1 MIENFITVL
10 PNVQASLAYNIARCR
25 FLGYVWQL
33 QGLLMKKI
41 LVSLFLAAMVLLPSP
56 GWCEGVTA
64 SADVA
69 YIIPIRGMIEP
80 ALLYVIRR
88 GVQEAEAVHAKAI
101 IFVMDTPGGTLDAA
115 NDIVRMIQK
124 IKVPTYTFVEKDAFS
139 AGAIIAMATKH
150 IYMAPGTVIGDAM
163 PIMMTPW
170 GGVQEMPEDI
180 KEKSVSAVAA
190 LIRAAAEEGGHNKEL
205 AEKMVRRE
213 LEFKI
218 GGEIISPA
226 GQLLTLTNVEAERKV
241 GKNHQALLSEGTF
254 KDVHELMQTVGLE
267 RADVKELQVTTLEKV
282 ARYIAALAPIF
293 LIVGL
298 LGLYVEFKMQGAVLP
313 GVVGVLCLA
322 IFFWGHHIAGL
333 AGAEDILIFM
343 LGMALLVVELL
354 FIPGFGFVGVLGI
367 AMMLWALF
375 DAMVEKY
382 PGGPWYPVWPA
393 VQIPL
398 IKLSSALIG
407 TAVAAMLLGKYL
419 PETRLFKN
427 IGLDAATS
435 RKDGYAASDDSQS
448 LVGLE
453 GRALSPLRPA
463 GLAEFGDQKLDVV
476 TRGDYFAVGTPIRV
490 VESHGNRIIVEA
502 ISQKPS

>member
-1 MIENFITVL
+1 M
-10 PNVQASLAYNIARCR
+10 A
-25 FLGYVWQL
+25 
-33 QGLLMKKI
+33 I
-41 LVSLFLAAMVLLPSP
+41 LFPAPSFS
-56 GWCEGVTA
+56 ESATA
-64 SADVA
+64 LADVA
-69 YIIPIRGMIEP
+69 YVIPIRGMIEP

-88 GVQEAEAVHAKAI
+88 GVQEAEDIDAKAI
-101 IFVMDTPGGTLDAA
+101 IFVMDTPGGTLQAA
-115 NDIVRMIQK
+115 SDIIRTIQK

-218 GGEIISPA
+218 GNEVISPA

-241 GKNHQALLSEGTF
+241 GKDKRPLLSEGTL
-254 KDVHELMQTVGLE
+254 KDVNALMKTVGLE
-267 RADVKELQVTTLEKV
+267 DAAVKELQVTAIEKV

-313 GVVGVLCLA
+313 GVLGVICLV

-333 AGAEDILIFM
+333 AGTEDILVFM

-354 FIPGFGFVGVLGI
+354 FIPGFGFVGFLGI

-382 PGGPWYPVWPA
+382 PGGPWYPTWPV

-398 IKLSSALIG
+398 IKLSISLIG
-407 TAVAAMLLGKYL
+407 ATVAAMFLGKYL

-435 RKDGYAASDDSQS
+435 RKDGYAASDDSRS
-448 LVGLE
+448 LIGLE

-463 GLAEFGDQKLDVV
+463 GVAEFGGQKLDVV
-476 TRGDYFAVGTPIRV
+476 TRGDYLASGTPIRV

-502 ISQKPS
+502 VSQKPS

>member
-1 MIENFITVL
+1 
-10 PNVQASLAYNIARCR
+10 
-25 FLGYVWQL
+25 
-33 QGLLMKKI
+33 MKKI
-41 LVSLFLAAMVLLPSP
+41 LVSLFLAATVLLPAP
-56 GWCEGVTA
+56 GWSEGATA
-64 SADVA
+64 SAEVV
-69 YIIPIRGMIEP
+69 YTIPIRGMIEP

-88 GVQEAEAVHAKAI
+88 GLAEAESIDAKAI

-115 NDIVRMIQK
+115 SHIVRMIQA

-170 GGVQEMPEDI
+170 GGAQEMPEDI
-180 KEKSVSAVAA
+180 KEKAVSAVAA
-190 LIRAAAEEGGHNKEL
+190 LVRAAAEEGGHNKEL

-218 GGEIISPA
+218 GNEVISPA

-241 GKNHQALLSEGTF
+241 GKDKKPLLSEGTF
-254 KDVHELMQTVGLE
+254 KNVDDLLKAIHLE
-267 RADVKELQVTTLEKV
+267 GATVKELQVTPLEKV

-293 LIVGL
+293 LIIGL

-313 GVVGVLCLA
+313 GVVGVICLV

-333 AGAEDILIFM
+333 AGTEDILIFM

-354 FIPGFGFVGVLGI
+354 FIPGFGFIGFLGI
-367 AMMLWALF
+367 GLMLWALF

-382 PGGPWYPVWPA
+382 PGGLRYPAWPV
-393 VQIPL
+393 VQMPL
-398 IKLSSALIG
+398 FKLSISLIG
-407 TAVAAMLLGKYL
+407 SAVAAMLLGKYL

-427 IGLDAATS
+427 IGLDTTTS

-448 LVGLE
+448 LIGLE
-453 GRALSPLRPA
+453 GRALSALRPA
-463 GLAEFGDQKLDVV
+463 GSAEFGDQRLDVV
-476 TRGDYFAVGTPIRV
+476 TRGDYLASGTPIRV
-490 VESHGNRIIVEA
+490 VEKHGNRIIVEA
-502 ISQKPS
+502 VTQKSS

>member
-1 MIENFITVL
+1 
-10 PNVQASLAYNIARCR
+10 
-25 FLGYVWQL
+25 
-33 QGLLMKKI
+33 MKKI
-41 LVSLFLAAMVLLPSP
+41 LVSLFLAATVLIPSS
-56 GWCEGVTA
+56 GWSEGATA
-64 SADVA
+64 SADVV
-69 YIIPIRGMIEP
+69 YTIPIRGMIEP

-88 GVQEAEAVHAKAI
+88 GVQEAEDVDAKAI
-101 IFVMDTPGGTLDAA
+101 IFVMDTPGGTLQAA
-115 NDIVRMIQK
+115 SDIVRTIQK

-163 PIMMTPW
+163 PIMMSPI
-170 GGVQEMPEDI
+170 GGAQEMPEDI
-180 KEKSVSAVAA
+180 KEKAVSAVAA
-190 LIRAAAEEGGHNKEL
+190 LVRAAAEEGGHNKEL

-218 GGEIISPA
+218 GNEVISPA

-241 GKNHQALLSEGTF
+241 GKDKKPLLSEGTY
-254 KDVHELMQTVGLE
+254 KDVNALLKAVGLE
-267 RADVKELQVTTLEKV
+267 GATVKELQVTAIEKV

-313 GVVGVLCLA
+313 GVVGVICLA

-354 FIPGFGFVGVLGI
+354 FIPGFGFLGI
-367 AMMLWALF
+367 LGIGMMLWALF

-382 PGGPWYPVWPA
+382 PGGPWYPTWPV

-398 IKLSSALIG
+398 IKLSVALIG
-407 TAVAAMLLGKYL
+407 TAVLAMALGKYL
-419 PETRLFKN
+419 PNTRLFKN
-427 IGLDAATS
+427 IGLDATTS
-435 RKDGYAASDDSQS
+435 KQDGYAASDDSQS

-453 GRALSPLRPA
+453 GRALSALRPA
-463 GLAEFGDQKLDVV
+463 GSAEFGDQRLDVV
-476 TRGDYFAVGTPIRV
+476 TRGDFLASGTPIRV

-502 ISQKPS
+502 VTQKPS

>member
-1 MIENFITVL
+1 MKNI
-10 PNVQASLAYNIARCR
+10 LA
-25 FLGYVWQL
+25 
-33 QGLLMKKI
+33 
-41 LVSLFLAAMVLLPSP
+41 LFVLAAALLPTP
-56 GWCEGVTA
+56 GWSEGATA
-64 SADVA
+64 SSDVV
-69 YIIPIRGMIEP
+69 YTIPIRGMIEP

-88 GVQEAEAVHAKAI
+88 GVTEAEAIDAKAI

-115 NDIVRMIQK
+115 NDIVRTIQK

-170 GGVQEMPEDI
+170 GGAQEMPEDL
-180 KEKSVSAVAA
+180 KEKAVSAVAA
-190 LIRAAAEEGGHNKEL
+190 LVRAAAEEGGHNKEL

-218 GGEIISPA
+218 GNEVISPA
-226 GQLLTLTNVEAERKV
+226 GQLLTLTNVEAERKF
-241 GKNHQALLSEGTF
+241 GKDKKPLLSEGTF
-254 KDVHELMQTVGLE
+254 KNVNELLKTVGLE
-267 RADVKELQVTTLEKV
+267 GASVKELQVTAIEKV

-298 LGLYVEFKMQGAVLP
+298 LGLYIEFKMQGAVIP
-313 GVVGVLCLA
+313 GVVGVICLA

-333 AGAEDILIFM
+333 AGTEDILIFM

-354 FIPGFGFVGVLGI
+354 FIPGFGFIGFLGI
-367 AMMLWALF
+367 GMMLWALF

-393 VQIPL
+393 GQVPL
-398 IKLSSALIG
+398 IKLSISLIG
-407 TAVAAMLLGKYL
+407 TAVAAMFIGKYL

-427 IGLDAATS
+427 IGLDATTS

-448 LVGLE
+448 LIGLE

-463 GLAEFGDQKLDVV
+463 GSAEFGDQRLDVV
-476 TRGDYFAVGTPIRV
+476 TRGDYLAGGTPIRI

-502 ISQKPS
+502 VSQKPS

>member
-1 MIENFITVL
+1 M
-10 PNVQASLAYNIARCR
+10 A
-25 FLGYVWQL
+25 
-33 QGLLMKKI
+33 I
-41 LVSLFLAAMVLLPSP
+41 LSPSP
-56 GWCEGVTA
+56 SFSESATA

-69 YIIPIRGMIEP
+69 YVIPIRGMIEP

-88 GVQEAEAVHAKAI
+88 GVQEAEDIDAKAI
-101 IFVMDTPGGTLDAA
+101 IFVMDTPGGTLQAA
-115 NDIVRMIQK
+115 SDIIRTIQK

-218 GGEIISPA
+218 GNEVISPA

-241 GKNHQALLSEGTF
+241 GKDKRPLLSEGTL
-254 KDVHELMQTVGLE
+254 KDVNALMKTVGLE
-267 RADVKELQVTTLEKV
+267 DAAVKELQVTAIEKV

-298 LGLYVEFKMQGAVLP
+298 LGLYVEFKMQGAILP
-313 GVVGVLCLA
+313 GVVGVICLV

-333 AGAEDILIFM
+333 AGTEDILVFM
-343 LGMALLVVELL
+343 LGMALLVVEIL
-354 FIPGFGFVGVLGI
+354 FIPGFGFVGFLGI

-382 PGGPWYPVWPA
+382 PGGPWYPTWPV

-398 IKLSSALIG
+398 IKLSISLIG
-407 TAVAAMLLGKYL
+407 ATVAAMFLGKYL

-435 RKDGYAASDDSQS
+435 RKDGYAASDDSRS
-448 LVGLE
+448 LIGLE

-463 GLAEFGDQKLDVV
+463 GVAEFGGQKLDVV
-476 TRGDYFAVGTPIRV
+476 TRGDYLACGTPIRV
-490 VESHGNRIIVEA
+490 VESHGNRIIVETVP
-502 ISQKPS
+502 QKPS